1 MEIRFERVIDLSYP
15 VDEDPP
21 RELPIDP
28 PRIYATA
35 TIERDGYFEGR
46 VDLSGHCSTHIDAPA
61 LMYADGKTVDQI
73 DPRRLYGRA
82 ILMDF
87 SDRLKPGDAITRG
100 MIQKWIN
107 RNGDIPEGVIL
118 FIRTGMQSYAYQPV
132 FNRRWIGLDGDA
144 AAFLCSKGIKLI
156 GSDSPNIDCVEGKD
170 LDFPAHHT
178 FLKHDIPNV
187 ENLTNLDL
195 LPREFFVVVAPMK
208 LAKSSG
214 APARVFAFI

>member
-1 MEIRFERVIDLSYP
+1 MIELRFERVIDLSYP

-73 DPRRLYGRA
+73 DPWRLYGRA

-87 SDRLKPGDAITRG
+87 SFLKPGEAIGQGT
-100 MIQKWIN
+100 IQRWIN
-107 RNGDIPEGVIL
+107 RYGDIPEGVIL
-118 FIRTGMQSYAYQPV
+118 FIRTGMERYVGQPIY
-132 FNRRWIGLDGDA
+132 NRKWIGLDGNA
-144 AAFLCSKGIKLI
+144 ASFLCSKGIKLI
-156 GSDSPNIDCVEGKD
+156 GIDSPNIDCVEGVE

-187 ENLTNLDL
+187 ENLANLDG

-214 APARVFAFI
+214 APARVFAFV